1 MRCFGPCSREGRG
14 GTLLLRFSVLLAMG
28 GMVLL
33 FLMIFAFAMPVFLRG
48 GEGGGPFSWT
58 WSPGQGRFGI
68 LPMAAGS
75 LAMGVTAAV
84 PGWCMGVCLCCWL
97 LSPDTG
103 SRIGLFRRLV
113 GGMVRVMTA
122 IPTVVYGFA
131 AVFLLAP
138 AIRRGLGGS
147 GFSWLTAS
155 VMLSLLIL
163 PTVVLVLQAG
173 LAPRLQ
179 AVELPGRAMGLTR
192 LQLLWHVVLP
202 SSRATLLS
210 AAVLGFGR
218 AVGDT
223 MLPLMLAGNA
233 PVPPDSMLSSLR
245 TLTAHMALV
254 TSNEVGGAAY
264 DSLFM
269 AGLILLL
276 VNAAVSLC
284 LRRMGGRA

>member
-1 MRCFGPCSREGRG
+1 
-14 GTLLLRFSVLLAMG
+14 
-28 GMVLL
+28 
-33 FLMIFAFAMPVFLRG
+33 
-48 GEGGGPFSWT
+48 
-58 WSPGQGRFGI
+58 
-68 LPMAAGS
+68 
-75 LAMGVTAAV
+75 
-84 PGWCMGVCLCCWL
+84 
-97 LSPDTG
+97 
-103 SRIGLFRRLV
+103 
-113 GGMVRVMTA
+113 MTA
-122 IPTVVYGFA
+122 VPTVVYGFA

-138 AIRRGLGGS
+138 AIRKGFGGS

-155 VMLSLLIL
+155 LMLSLLIL

-179 AVELPGRAMGLTR
+179 AVEMPGRALGMSR
-192 LQLLWHVVLP
+192 LELLWHVVLP
-202 SSRATLLS
+202 TSRGTLLS

-233 PVPPDSMLSSLR
+233 PVAPDSVLSSLR

-269 AGLILLL
+269 AGLVLLL

-284 LRRMGGRA
+284 LRRTGGRA

>member
-1 MRCFGPCSREGRG
+1 MRHFGLSGREGQG
-14 GTLLLRFSVLLAMG
+14 GEILLRVAVCLAMG
-28 GMVLL
+28 GMALL
-33 FLMIFAFAMPVFLRG
+33 FLMVFSFALPVFLQG

-68 LPMAAGS
+68 LPMVAGS
-75 LAMGVTAAV
+75 LALGATAV
-84 PGWCMGVCLCCWL
+84 FPGWAMGLCLCSWL
-97 LSPDTG
+97 LSPERG
-103 SRIGLFRRLV
+103 GRVGLCRRLV

-122 IPTVVYGFA
+122 VPTVVYGFA

-138 AIRRGLGGS
+138 ALRRGLGGS

-155 VMLSLLIL
+155 LMLSVLIL

-179 AVELPGRAMGLTR
+179 AVELPGRAMGLSR
-192 LQLLWHVVLP
+192 LELLWHIVLP

-233 PVPPDSMLSSLR
+233 PVMPDSLLSGLR

-276 VNAAVSLC
+276 VNAAVSFF
-284 LRRMGGRA
+284 LRRMGGGS